1 MAKVAL
7 TPMQKRYAWH
17 AQMERMIKRH
27 ISRRDPEAEYS
38 TQTELAHDLGITRTT
53 LSNIFSG
60 RQLPTLTLL
69 ARICVACNISADEVG
84 QLVIALGEIR

>member
-1 MAKVAL
+1 MPKVAL

-17 AQMERMIKRH
+17 ARMERMIKRH
-27 ISRRDPEAEYS
+27 ISRHDPEAEYN
-38 TQTELAHDLGITRTT
+38 TQIELAHELGISRTT

-60 RQLPTLTLL
+60 RQFPTLTLL

-84 QLVIALGEIR
+84 QLVLALGDIR